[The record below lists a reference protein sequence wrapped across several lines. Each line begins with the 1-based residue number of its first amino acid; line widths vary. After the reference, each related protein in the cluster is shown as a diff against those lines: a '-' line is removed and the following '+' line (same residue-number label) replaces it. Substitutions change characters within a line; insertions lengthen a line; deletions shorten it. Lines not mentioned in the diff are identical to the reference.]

1 MSNRA
6 VSIRARLLNLAKREG
21 IDFQLIIIRFLHER
35 LLYRL
40 SVSDYS
46 KQLILKGGAFIYAMQ
61 GLKSRPTMDVSL
73 LGTQIFNDI
82 EVLCDVFR
90 QICVIESEDEVTF
103 NPESIV
109 SELINQQVKYNGV
122 RLYID
127 ATFHTVR
134 QRIQIDVG
142 FGDIVIPAVQE
153 LEYPIL
159 LEEMQIPV
167 IQAYSKETVIA
178 EKFQAMIELSVANSR
193 MKDFYDVYKL
203 LIDNVFDNDTLEVA
217 IKATFENRVTSYT
230 ENHALFSAGFATNT
244 QRKRSWTA
252 FLNKINRDKE
262 LEFEEVMLLIKKK
275 LMPFWSKMEEI

>member
-1 MSNRA
+1 MNNRA
-6 VSIRARLLNLAKREG
+6 ISIRARLLNLAKKEG

-35 LLYRL
+35 FLYRL

-46 KQLILKGGAFIYAMQ
+46 QQLILKGGAFIYAVQ
-61 GLKSRPTMDVSL
+61 GLKSRPTIDVDL
-73 LGTQIFNDI
+73 LGTQISNDI
-82 EVLCDVFR
+82 EALCEIFR
-90 QICVIESEDEVTF
+90 QICAIEAEDEVAF
-103 NPESIV
+103 NTESIV
-109 SELINQQVKYNGV
+109 GELITQHDKYNGV

-142 FGDIVIPAVQE
+142 FGDIVIPVVQE

-159 LEEMQIPV
+159 LEDMQVPV

-203 LIDNVFDNDTLEVA
+203 LDDNKFDNDTLEEA
-217 IKATFENRVTSYT
+217 IKATFANRETSYT
-230 ENHALFSAGFATNT
+230 ESHALFTSEFATNT

-252 FLNKINRDKE
+252 FLNKINRDKD
-262 LEFEEVMLLIKKK
+262 LAFEEVMRLISEK
-275 LMPFWSKMEEI
+275 LMPCWRKMKEM

>member
-40 SVSDYS
+40 SISEYS
-46 KQLILKGGAFIYAMQ
+46 QQLILKGGAFIYAMQ
-61 GLKSRPTMDVSL
+61 GLKSRPTIDVDL
-73 LGTQIFNDI
+73 LGTQISNDI
-82 EVLCDVFR
+82 EALCEVFK
-90 QICVIESEDEVTF
+90 QICAIGSEDEVKF
-103 NPESIV
+103 NPESVIG
-109 SELINQQVKYNGV
+109 ELITQQDKYNGI

-142 FGDIVIPAVQE
+142 FGDIVIPVVQK

-159 LEEMQIPV
+159 LDDMQVPI

-203 LIDNVFDNDTLEVA
+203 LADNKFDDPTLEEA
-217 IKATFENRVTSYT
+217 IKATFENRETSYT
-230 ENHALFSAGFATNT
+230 ENHALFSADFATNP

-262 LEFEEVMLLIKKK
+262 LEFEEVMRLISKK
-275 LMPFWSKMEEI
+275 LMPIWSKMEEI

>member
-1 MSNRA
+1 MNNRA
-6 VSIRARLLNLAKREG
+6 VSIRARLLNLAKKEG

-46 KQLILKGGAFIYAMQ
+46 QQLILKGGAFIYAMQ
-61 GLKSRPTMDVSL
+61 GLKSRPTIDVDL
-73 LGTQIFNDI
+73 LGTQISNDI

-90 QICVIESEDEVTF
+90 QICAIESEDEVTF

-109 SELINQQVKYNGV
+109 GELITQQDKYNGV

-142 FGDIVIPAVQE
+142 FGDIVIPVVQE

-159 LEEMQIPV
+159 LHNMQVPV
-167 IQAYSKETVIA
+167 ILAYSKETVIA
-178 EKFQAMIELSVANSR
+178 EKFQAMIELSVANSP

-203 LIDNVFDNDTLEVA
+203 LADNEFDNGTLEEA
-217 IKATFENRVTSYT
+217 IKATFENRETSYA
-230 ENHALFSAGFATNT
+230 ENHALFSVDFATNT

-252 FLNKINRDKE
+252 FLNKINSDKE
-262 LEFEEVMLLIKKK
+262 LEFEEVMRLISVE
-275 LMPFWSKMEEI
+275 LMPFWAKMKEI